1 MWTFIPNFHLFILP
15 FFLFKAHPHLPFPVP
30 RCPNHLD
37 LWLQR
42 MWWRKKRRNHH
53 FSKISCRVL
62 LYKLHIKWR
71 KIPHPCSVATKSLSL
86 RRKPEA
92 TISKRPPT
100 PVKEKDN
107 SLRELSFQ
115 NTNNDSTPV
124 YSPTNDENWPLI
136 ISAESDEE
144 SKGSFLY
151 AEDTILTTLR
161 WVTLYVNYTKLFLFK
176 VFDP

>member
-1 MWTFIPNFHLFILP
+1 MPESSRPLTTENVVKK
-15 FFLFKAHPHLPFPVP
+15 KAAQSP
-30 RCPNHLD
+30 RLKNM
-37 LWLQR
+37 LQSPPLQATL
-42 MWWRKKRRNHH
+42 KVEKN
-53 FSKISCRVL
+53 ST
-62 LYKLHIKWR
+62 
-71 KIPHPCSVATKSLSL
+71 PCSVATKTLSL

-124 YSPTNDENWPLI
+124 YSPANDKKWPPI

-144 SKGSFLY
+144 SKGSFLN
-151 AEDTILTTLR
+151 AEDSILTTLR
-161 WVTLYVNYTKLFLFK
+161 
-176 VFDP
+176 

>member
-1 MWTFIPNFHLFILP
+1 MPESSRPLYSENVVKK
-15 FFLFKAHPHLPFPVP
+15 KAAQSPLLK
-30 RCPNHLD
+30 NM
-37 LWLQR
+37 LQ
-42 MWWRKKRRNHH
+42 
-53 FSKISCRVL
+53 SP
-62 LYKLHIKWR
+62 LYKLHLKWR

-124 YSPTNDENWPLI
+124 YSPTNDENWPPI

-144 SKGSFLY
+144 SKGSFLNV
-151 AEDTILTTLR
+151 EDPILTTLR
-161 WVTLYVNYTKLFLFK
+161 
-176 VFDP
+176 